1 MFEELSRR
9 RLYIQGDHSMKI
21 GFFDRW
27 FLGITDPEED
37 KDKNVIARQSKKI
50 KKLEKA
56 LQAKAE
62 EE

>member
-1 MFEELSRR
+1 
-9 RLYIQGDHSMKI
+9 MKI

-37 KDKNVIARQSKKI
+37 KDKNTIARQSKKI